1 MKLLEL
7 YYRCICVLI
16 ALILLSNNLSAQKHR
31 DINLAHNWNF
41 LDRDIEVS
49 VENFS
54 GKLGFSA
61 GLNLFQHTAQ
71 DVLYWSR
78 PYAANFGQRIGA
90 HAALLYRIPLR
101 DSDVELVPLF
111 KLGFFYLSE
120 KTQIGENNAETSPAF
135 FRPIS
140 ALGIQAKAKLSGRLM
155 LFARAEAGFVWD
167 FSGTEEFQLGHRNI
181 PIYGGGAGATLGL
194 AWRLKK

>member
-7 YYRCICVLI
+7 SYRCTCVLF
-16 ALILLSNNLSAQKHR
+16 ALFLLTSNLFAQKHL

-41 LDRDIEVS
+41 LDRDIELS

-54 GKLGFSA
+54 GKLGFNA

-71 DVLYWSR
+71 DVLNWER
-78 PYAANFGQRIGA
+78 PYAANFGQRIGF

-101 DSDVELVPLF
+101 DSDVELAPFF
-111 KLGFFYLSE
+111 KAGFFYLSE
-120 KTQIGENNAETSPAF
+120 KRQIGENNAETSPAF

-140 ALGIQAKAKLSGRLM
+140 SLGIQAKVKLSGRFM
-155 LFARAEAGFVWD
+155 LFARADVGIVWD
-167 FSGTEEFQLGHRNI
+167 FNGTQEFRLGNRAM
-181 PIYGGGAGATLGL
+181 PIYGFGSGATLGL